1 MIYLDSAATS
11 LWHPKEAEERMI
23 QALRGCGNAGRGA
36 HDATL
41 DAGRIVFETRMRLA
55 ELFHAE
61 SPERIAFTCNDTEA
75 LNTAIFGLFGPG
87 DHVIT
92 TVCEHNSVLR
102 PLYALEKQGLELSVI
117 PADVSG
123 RIDYDQMEAAVR
135 KNTKAFVVTHASN
148 LTGNI
153 TDLARVCEIA
163 EHHSL
168 LLIVDAAQGIEAQ
181 TLANVYLALDNNLEI
196 LPVINKIDLPSANP
210 KWAKQ
215 EIEDIIGIPAED
227 APEISAKNGIN
238 IEEVLERIITDIPAP
253 TGDVNAP
260 LKALVFDSVY
270 DQYRGV
276 IVLMRVFD
284 GSIRKG
290 SRVKMMATGKEFDVV
305 EVGIFGPGRFLPV
318 DELSAGMVGYFTASI
333 KTVSDTRV
341 GDTVTLAENPTAEAL
356 PGYKK
361 VNPMVYCGIF
371 PVDGAKYPDLRD
383 ALEKLQLN
391 DAALFFEPE
400 TSVALGFGFR
410 CGFLGLLHLEIIQER
425 LEREYNLDLVT
436 TAPSVIY
443 KVYLTDGT
451 SFDLSNPSNMPDP
464 ARIEKMEEPIVKAEI
479 MLPKDYVGPIMELCQ
494 QRRGE
499 YISME
504 YLDSSRVMLTYHMP
518 LNEII
523 YDFFDVLKSRSRGY
537 ASFDYSLL
545 GYQESELVKLD
556 ILVNREP
563 VDALSFIVHKDSAT
577 ERGRK
582 MCEKLK
588 KEIPRHLFEIPI
600 QAAIGSKIIARETI
614 SAMRK
619 DVLAKCYGGDIS
631 RKKKLLEKQKE
642 GKKRMRQIGSVE
654 VPQKAFMSVLKLDE
668 E

>member
-1 MIYLDSAATS
+1 MSQDKQKHIRNFCIVAHIDHGKSTLADRLIQKTGLLTDREMQEQVLDNMD
-11 LWHPKEAEERMI
+11 LERE
-23 QALRGCGNAGRGA
+23 RG
-36 HDATL
+36 
-41 DAGRIVFETRMRLA
+41 
-55 ELFHAE
+55 
-61 SPERIAFTCNDTEA
+61 
-75 LNTAIFGLFGPG
+75 
-87 DHVIT
+87 IT
-92 TVCEHNSVLR
+92 IKS
-102 PLYALEKQGLELSVI
+102 Q
-117 PADVSG
+117 
-123 RIDYDQMEAAVR
+123 AVR
-135 KNTKAFVVTHASN
+135 LIYRAQDGEEYQFN
-148 LTGNI
+148 LIDTPGHVDFNYEVSRS
-153 TDLARVCEIA
+153 LAACEGA
-163 EHHSL
+163 V
-168 LLIVDAAQGIEAQ
+168 LIVDAAQGIEAQ

-253 TGDVNAP
+253 AGDVNAP

-290 SRVKMMATGKEFDVV
+290 SRVKMIATGKEFDVV

-451 SFDLSNPSNMPDP
+451 GFDLSNPSNMPDP